1 MSVALYPGAFKPP
14 HKGHFQVVKSLLDG
28 SYNGKAYDIDDYVKV
43 GDEILQ
49 NKIDGKP
56 KIDKVIVFPG
66 GGERNGI
73 TKEESIRIWQIY
85 AKYLPGLEVLD
96 GEKNPMFAAKDYAK
110 ANSKVNFYGVTGIRG
125 GEDVVDLKRVTTYK
139 NTPNVKGLA
148 ISNPGFMQRAS
159 ELRKIALTGNLDD
172 LRDYFPSQLKREELF
187 DIVSMLKDSIVSE
200 KMFNTMD
207 SFINEWL
214 DNIGDT
220 RLTEASSGT
229 AIQPQ
234 SALRSEDRAKLV
246 ILYNYLFNLTSR
258 LYHTIELKGDKV
270 QVGLKDLEDQK
281 TPYLPYI
288 GSLLEYML
296 DQKMA
301 ITPLPEVKLRRDI
314 SEASNFFGKT
324 AYYNPANNEIV
335 LFVEGRHPKD
345 VVRSF
350 SHEMIHHMQN
360 LDGRLGNIGT
370 SDTNKDNNLLELE
383 KEAYLMGNITFRNWE
398 DQIKNENKD
407 LVSEIISKPVDTN
420 IKEIAQ
426 DYFGLKDFVS
436 EVAKGIINEGKYDKL
451 VTFLTNKSIGGIKNA
466 LIKKMHVYKEKHFGD
481 PNTEDARVAMK
492 KTVEELYPIMLMSIP
507 EDIYQK
513 FQKETDLEFDY
524 DLKVMFVKGINSIM
538 RDGGAYKGGFDDN
551 DKYET
556 PKIELEFV
564 LDPYNFPRDFEE
576 LSGQISDVLRHEIE
590 HLTQTGGNERG
601 KTFGKDAMF
610 GGKFGTD
617 DEMKFRTKIA
627 RGVVKNGVSYLTLP
641 SEIDANIQ
649 GLYLTAKKQRRDFK
663 DVVDQYLYQFTDQ
676 FDSEGK
682 PYLTK
687 QDVEDVKKV
696 WALRLPALGIKQRL

>member
-324 AYYNPANNEIV
+324 AHYNPANNEIV

-451 VTFLTNKSIGGIKNA
+451 VTFLTNKSIEGIKNA

-507 EDIYQK
+507 EDIDQK

-524 DLKVMFVKGINSIM
+524 DMKAIFVKGTNSIM
-538 RDGGAYKGGFDDN
+538 RDGGAYKGGFDGDE
-551 DKYET
+551 YET

>member
-1 MSVALYPGAFKPP
+1 MIALYPGAFKPP

-200 KMFNTMD
+200 KMFDTMD

-324 AYYNPANNEIV
+324 AHYNPANNEIV

-451 VTFLTNKSIGGIKNA
+451 VTFLTNKSIEGVKNA

-507 EDIYQK
+507 EDIDQK